1 MSLIDYVSSDYQKA
15 SNFLKPKSDPK
26 TVLVYVEDFFD
37 ISFWHNILS
46 CYEKQLNIEFEIKC
60 YSNNTLNT
68 GKSNLSNLTNQT
80 GKFLLIC
87 CDSDYDYLFPEYSDM
102 AREINSNPYIF
113 QTHAY
118 SIENLKCYAESLYG
132 VCVQATNVSNIKI
145 NFVETLEK
153 YSQIIYDLFIWNLY
167 FYNQGKTQTFTISN
181 FCSLIKI
188 TEIPEMNENGD
199 FLLEQLENRVNEKL
213 QDLQQNFPN
222 IKDDIPKFIS
232 KINHVGLKDTNT
244 YLFIKG
250 HIVYDNVVLRLLPLV
265 CKRLQTERKNE
276 IKKLARNNTELN
288 DELNKYNN
296 SLVQVEKILSV
307 NNNFKNCFL
316 FKKIEDDINNYISL
330 YMDN

>member
-15 SNFLKPKSDPK
+15 SNFLKSKSDPK
-26 TVLVYVEDFFD
+26 TVLVYVEDFCD
-37 ISFWHNILS
+37 VSFWHNILS
-46 CYEKQLNIEFEIKC
+46 YYEKRLNIKFEIKC

-87 CDSDYDYLFPEYSDM
+87 CDSDYHYFLPEYSDM
-102 AREINSNPYIF
+102 ARATNSNPYIF
-113 QTHAY
+113 QTYAY
-118 SIENLKCYAESLYG
+118 SIENLKCYTESLHG
-132 VCVQATNVSNIKI
+132 VCVQATNVSDRKI

-167 FYNQGKTQTFTISN
+167 FYSQGDTQTFTISN

-188 TEIPEMNENGD
+188 TEILEMNANGD
-199 FLLEQLENRVNEKL
+199 FLFEQLENRVNEKL
-213 QDLQQNFPN
+213 QNLQQNFPS
-222 IKDDIPKFIS
+222 IKVDIPNFVS
-232 KINHVGLKDTNT
+232 KINHVGLNNTNT

-250 HIVYDNVVLRLLPLV
+250 HIIYDNVVLKLLNLV
-265 CKRLQTERKNE
+265 CKILKTEHKNE
-276 IKKLARNNTELN
+276 IQKLARNDTELR

-296 SLVQVEKILSV
+296 SLIQVEKILSV

-330 YMDN
+330 YINP